1 MKCLGVF
8 PLLAASVVALASASP
23 EPYGSFGPP
32 RRSSSS
38 SSSISSISSS
48 SSSSSRIF
56 GLPSYIR
63 NRGREGSRVRTPVL
77 PRR

>member
-8 PLLAASVVALASASP
+8 QLLAASVVALASASP

-38 SSSISSISSS
+38 SRSSS
-48 SSSSSRIF
+48 SNSRIF

-63 NRGREGSRVRTPVL
+63 NRGREGSRARTPVL